1 MLNDIIDKYN
11 NTCHS
16 TIKMK
21 PANVKFNSYDGY
33 GVKDLKMLKIL
44 NLKQVIMLEFQSIR
58 IFLLKDILLIGQRK
72 ILYSANLKI
81 LYHGKTL

>member
-1 MLNDIIDKYN
+1 
-11 NTCHS
+11 
-16 TIKMK
+16 MK

-33 GVKDLKMLKIL
+33 GVTDLKMLKIF
-44 NLKQVIMLEFQSIR
+44 NLKQVIMLEFQSMR
-58 IFLLKDILLIGQRK
+58 IFLLKDILLIGQKK